1 MDPQLERQVETIRN
15 LVDSYMSIINKCIRD
30 LIPKTIMHL
39 MINNVSSSQD
49 SKLVQHVCQISY
61 SQTHL
66 LNTAATAGTKEKNKC
81 HTLRQN
87 IPIFHRTWKFCSPL
101 KGWRHCLEC
110 LPQNPKDWINLHFN
124 QNISYYLKVNQG
136 RGGFV
141 LVFIRCLAFD
151 IIGKGI
157 GSSTWAACESNRAE
171 WCFLDFQSA
180 GLCHGFIMQFL
191 FCLGFFIF
199 SGYHFQGINLKALNT
214 VV

>member
-1 MDPQLERQVETIRN
+1 MGFFPQYISSLLQSERLNFFFSSVQTETEENGQADNFSMDPQLERQVETIRN

-141 LVFIRCLAFD
+141 
-151 IIGKGI
+151 
-157 GSSTWAACESNRAE
+157 
-171 WCFLDFQSA
+171 
-180 GLCHGFIMQFL
+180 
-191 FCLGFFIF
+191 GFF
-199 SGYHFQGINLKALNT
+199 
-214 VV
+214 